1 MMNDPALAL
10 SRFGLGAKPDQV
22 QGMKADTQS
31 LLKEA
36 LRDESAILEAS
47 GLQSTSDSIAAV
59 KQFQAELRRRRAARA
74 AGETTGREIKQ
85 VASPYQSIYL
95 AEVEIG
101 LLERLTLFWVNHF
114 AISASTRQVR
124 VMAGSFERE
133 AIRPHITG
141 RFGELLRS
149 VISHPAM
156 IVYLDN
162 NRSVG
167 PNSKVGLRS
176 DRGLNEN
183 LARELL
189 ELHTLGVQG
198 GYSQADV
205 TEAAKVLTG
214 WSFRINKAE
223 QDPFSFRENQH
234 EPGPKNI
241 LGARYEEGGLEEALA
256 LLDTLSRHPATA
268 RNIALKLARYFVAD
282 DPPVDLV
289 EALERRF
296 LDSDGDLLAVYE
308 TLLDHPESW
317 SPAQKKLRTPQEWL
331 VAASRAF
338 EADIPGQFANRSLSV
353 MGHRFWYPPSPKGY
367 EDHADAWLGGALIK
381 ARIDW
386 AGAFADRFMPAG
398 EPMAVAEA
406 VLGRLLTD
414 ETALELRRAATR
426 KQAFG
431 LLLLAPEMMR
441 R

>member
-1 MMNDPALAL
+1 MIRCLVF
-10 SRFGLGAKPDQV
+10 SVRERG
-22 QGMKADTQS
+22 
-31 LLKEA
+31 
-36 LRDESAILEAS
+36 AILEAS
-47 GLQSTSDSIAAV
+47 GLQSTSDSIVAAR
-59 KQFQAELRRRRAARA
+59 QFQAERRRRRATRA
-74 AGETTGREIKQ
+74 AEETAGLEMKQ
-85 VASPYQSIYL
+85 VASPYRSIYL
-95 AEVEIG
+95 AEVEARLTRYREVEIG

-114 AISASTRQVR
+114 AISANIKQVR

-133 AIRPHITG
+133 TIRPHITG
-141 RFGELLRS
+141 RFGELLRA

-156 IVYLDN
+156 ISHLDN

-167 PNSKVGLRS
+167 SNSKVGLRS
-176 DRGLNEN
+176 NQGLNEN

-189 ELHTLGVQG
+189 ERYTLGVQG

-205 TEAAKVLTG
+205 TEAAKILTS
-214 WSFRINKAE
+214 WSFRMNKAE
-223 QDPFSFRENQH
+223 QDPFAFRENQH
-234 EPGPKNI
+234 EPGPKNN
-241 LGARYEEGGLEEALA
+241 LGTRYEEGGQEEALA
-256 LLDTLSRHPATA
+256 LLDALSRHPATA

-282 DPPVDLV
+282 DPPDDLV

-296 LDSDGDLLAVYE
+296 LDSEGDLLAVYE

-317 SPAQKKLRTPQEWL
+317 SSVQKKLRTPQEWL

-353 MGHRFWYPPSPKGY
+353 MGYRFWYPPSPKGY
-367 EDHADAWLGGALIK
+367 ADAWLGGALIK

-398 EPMAVAEA
+398 EPLAVAEA
-406 VLGRLLTD
+406 VLGRMLTD
-414 ETALELRRAATR
+414 ETVLELRRAATR